1 MAVPSSGQLRLY
13 ADIGVELGVP
23 QSNVSLGAM
32 SNSAGFSEP
41 DSMSEFYGY
50 VDAIPPSVTTL
61 AASSVTG
68 NSMVL
73 NGNVTSDGGGTITQ
87 RGFYFGTNNSF
98 PTNNTKYTV
107 SGTTGAFSLSRT
119 SLAVGTYYIWAF
131 ATNVAGTTYGS
142 MVTQTVTYQPSLIDI
157 NQSTSF
163 GQFNTNYN
171 TVAQY
176 TMRESYYHPQTSA
189 LILIGERYSQKYG
202 QGNEKIFVDT
212 AIGTSDGQ
220 WTYKSHP
227 TVRINTGNIRNKF
240 QIGYVSTGTTFQFYP
255 SSNFRGYWYF
265 VGNTRGMN
273 DYGMA
278 NYTESI
284 GGSGT
289 WSVAQW
295 YPWFNG
301 PNQIRVDLY
310 ASQGSGYWQIN
321 SVGNEFWMAGDCQI
335 FTY

>member
-1 MAVPSSGQLRLY
+1 MAVPSSGPLRLY
-13 ADIGVELGVP
+13 ADIGEELGVS
-23 QSNVSLGAM
+23 QSNVSLRSM
-32 SNSAGFSEP
+32 SNSAGFSSP

-61 AASSVTG
+61 SASSVTG
-68 NSMVL
+68 SSMVL

-87 RGFYFGTNNSF
+87 RGFYFGTNNSS

-142 MVTQTVTYQPSLIDI
+142 MVTQTVTYQASLIDL
-157 NQSTSF
+157 NQS
-163 GQFNTNYN
+163 NTYGKWSPSYN
-171 TVAQY
+171 TGARY

-189 LILIGERYSQKYG
+189 LILIGERYSYIYG
-202 QGNEKIFVDT
+202 QGQEQIYVNDP
-212 AIGTSDGQ
+212 IGTNDGD
-220 WTYKSHP
+220 WTYKSYP
-227 TVRINTGNIRNKF
+227 TARVNTGNIRNKF
-240 QIGYVSTGTTFQFYP
+240 SIGYVSSGNYFQFGP
-255 SSNFRGYWYF
+255 TSNFRGYWYF
-265 VGNTRGMN
+265 AGNTRGMD
-273 DYGMA
+273 DYDG
-278 NYTESI
+278 NYVESI

-289 WSVAQW
+289 FTVNSW
-295 YPWFNG
+295 YPWFTG

-310 ASQGSGYWQIN
+310 VSSGSGTRTI
-321 SVGNEFWMAGDCQI
+321 SGTGEEFFQVADCRV